1 MRGIRPFTAT
11 ALILG
16 LLFLYLPILWVVLLS
31 FNESRL
37 LTRFEGFSLRWYQA
51 LFSDPA
57 LLAALGRSLL
67 IALAAGVI
75 AVIIGTLAATALA
88 RFPRFRGRALL
99 AFLSSAPLVLP
110 EVMLGFGAL
119 ILFVSLERLI
129 GWPAGR
135 GMMTIILAHTLLA
148 AAYVT
153 VIVQSR
159 LAGRERVLEEAAM
172 DLGADPLR
180 AYLLVTLPSIAPALI
195 AGFLIAF
202 TLSLDDLVIASFT
215 AGPGAT
221 TLPMA
226 IYSKLKLGLSPE
238 INALATLLVLTA
250 ALAVS
255 IAAWSLA
262 RRR

>member
-11 ALILG
+11 ALVLG

-75 AVIIGTLAATALA
+75 AVVIGTLAATALA
-88 RFPRFRGRALL
+88 RFPLPRPRFAR
-99 AFLSSAPLVLP
+99 F
-110 EVMLGFGAL
+110 
-119 ILFVSLERLI
+119 SLERALGAARSHARI
-129 GWPAGR
+129 RRPHPVREPGAADR
-135 GMMTIILAHTLLA
+135 LARRAGMMTIILAHTLLA

-195 AGFLIAF
+195 AGFLLAF

-250 ALAVS
+250 ALAVG
-255 IAAWSLA
+255 IAAWSLS